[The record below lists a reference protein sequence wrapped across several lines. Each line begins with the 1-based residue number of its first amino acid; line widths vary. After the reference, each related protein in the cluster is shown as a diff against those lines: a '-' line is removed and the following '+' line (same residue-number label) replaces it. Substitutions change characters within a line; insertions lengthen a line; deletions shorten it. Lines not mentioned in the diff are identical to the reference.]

1 METFG
6 NEIKVQQGEDFNI
19 DILLSSNQIEYIPY
33 IISNKRKNPFFVVT
47 VASTKY
53 EKNLRYVCSW
63 WNDILSGPNPIPTF
77 YQTTPYNIGS
87 YANKAA
93 LPTIPPVIGPGQAKE
108 TAETRL
114 LYQYTLDDEDIDPE
128 TGHKPYHYYYFNYN
142 ADGQPTGRVDEYEC
156 RIRFNFRSDETAQW
170 TGQNYM
176 YQITLV
182 SGELMA
188 DVLTGIASE
197 HGNPADFPTEDDY
210 PEDSDGLI
218 EAQYRYIKIQW
229 PDELQ
234 PDIDVT
240 SPLGRIETP
249 EVILAPTKL
258 QVFNNLRQLI

>member
-1 METFG
+1 
-6 NEIKVQQGEDFNI
+6 
-19 DILLSSNQIEYIPY
+19 
-33 IISNKRKNPFFVVT
+33 
-47 VASTKY
+47 
-53 EKNLRYVCSW
+53 
-63 WNDILSGPNPIPTF
+63 
-77 YQTTPYNIGS
+77 
-87 YANKAA
+87 
-93 LPTIPPVIGPGQAKE
+93 
-108 TAETRL
+108 
-114 LYQYTLDDEDIDPE
+114 
-128 TGHKPYHYYYFNYN
+128 
-142 ADGQPTGRVDEYEC
+142 
-156 RIRFNFRSDETAQW
+156 
-170 TGQNYM
+170 M

-182 SGELMA
+182 SGDLMA
-188 DVLTGIASE
+188 DVLASIALA